1 MCIKNGILRV
11 LFSGRSFIDFQGG
24 ALRAP
29 PRENRPL
36 PDVGFERVN
45 RSEINLTE
53 FTDIIEKQEED
64 RRRDADRRR
73 KERESD
79 LEQFRKLLGDHLS

>member
-29 PRENRPL
+29 PPGRTDLSQTSGLRGLNL
-36 PDVGFERVN
+36 FGFQNFLEPN
-45 RSEINLTE
+45 IFKTQNLY
-53 FTDIIEKQEED
+53 KKNQ
-64 RRRDADRRR
+64 
-73 KERESD
+73 
-79 LEQFRKLLGDHLS
+79 LLTLNFLTCT

>member
-36 PDVGFERVN
+36 SDVGFERGKCHLEALRAHCGGGMLCESYGPAKLN
-45 RSEINLTE
+45 TLS
-53 FTDIIEKQEED
+53 
-64 RRRDADRRR
+64 DAVT
-73 KERESD
+73 S
-79 LEQFRKLLGDHLS
+79 

>member
-45 RSEINLTE
+45 LGNTKRGPKFYVSPSNVDLVNLIASLKG
-53 FTDIIEKQEED
+53 FGAA
-64 RRRDADRRR
+64 R
-73 KERESD
+73 
-79 LEQFRKLLGDHLS
+79 